1 MNNPSLL
8 DPAYV
13 SQQYVQEVKT
23 AIGKDNLKINI
34 VGIIA
39 SQDKPSLAYANATKQ
54 KFNDIGISYDLRSV
68 ERLDLES
75 IITDLNDDDSVHGIF
90 IYFPVFNNRQ
100 DDYLRNLVDY
110 RKDIEAGSNY
120 WTRKLYNNDRFVNVA
135 KSHKAL
141 LPCTPLAIVKML
153 THVGVYNPNEARPIQ
168 NKVVTIFNRSE
179 VIGRP
184 LAVMMSNDGAT
195 IYSFDENGPLKFEN
209 AQPSEIKITRTQA
222 LRQSDIV
229 VTGVPNS
236 KFEKVSAS
244 EIQPGT
250 VCINFSSTPN
260 FNDDV
265 NTHTDIYIPRV
276 GPMTVAMCMRNTLR
290 LYMNFHQDKN

>member
-13 SQQYVQEVKT
+13 AQQYVQEVKT

-141 LPCTPLAIVKML
+141 LPVSYTHL
-153 THVGVYNPNEARPIQ
+153 TLP
-168 NKVVTIFNRSE
+168 
-179 VIGRP
+179 
-184 LAVMMSNDGAT
+184 T
-195 IYSFDENGPLKFEN
+195 IYS
-209 AQPSEIKITRTQA
+209 
-222 LRQSDIV
+222 V
-229 VTGVPNS
+229 
-236 KFEKVSAS
+236 
-244 EIQPGT
+244 
-250 VCINFSSTPN
+250 
-260 FNDDV
+260 
-265 NTHTDIYIPRV
+265 
-276 GPMTVAMCMRNTLR
+276 
-290 LYMNFHQDKN
+290 